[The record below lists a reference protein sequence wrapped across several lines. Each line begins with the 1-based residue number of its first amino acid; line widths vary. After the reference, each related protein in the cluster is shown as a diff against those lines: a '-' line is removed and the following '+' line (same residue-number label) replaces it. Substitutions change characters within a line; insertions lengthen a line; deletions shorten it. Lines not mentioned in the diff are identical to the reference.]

1 MNIWLALLLF
11 VAFIAPLIIA
21 ALHNTPC
28 CKRGV
33 VPTDK
38 GF

>member
-11 VAFIAPLIIA
+11 TAFIA
-21 ALHNTPC
+21 ALHNTLGG
-28 CKRGV
+28 KRGV
-33 VPTDK
+33 APTDK